1 MRIIKAVCPAVKKNV
16 GCAGKTYVLESKQA
30 LPYGRRL
37 VPQKGGDACDP
48 LRLLVDRV
56 SCDDLH
62 RSVKIMSV
70 PA

>member
-1 MRIIKAVCPAVKKNV
+1 MRIIKATRRPVKKNV

-37 VPQKGGDACDP
+37 APRKGGDAYAP